1 MKLTQK
7 KMDKLIDEAY
17 NRLGKGVQINI
28 MDISKVFAMGRAALT
43 NGTDLDAAINEAIA
57 KLRQN

>member
-28 MDISKVFAMGRAALT
+28 MDIGKVFTMGRAALT
-43 NGTDLDAAINEAIA
+43 NGTDLDTAINEAIA